1 MLFAQ
6 PNPAPPTRYN
16 ELTVGVRQLERELRQ
31 VRRELA
37 PLGQGMAVKVR
48 RDRVVRLRN
57 RVRREAAAAVAVQ
70 RTFRGWRLRRALFS
84 WYRDYWVA
92 QEDEATG
99 ALVYYNTWSEEVRWS
114 QPLEMTLLPHLAKD
128 TPPPAEEGEGAGED
142 EDGDEDEEEED
153 EDEEGGGEA
162 IEGGYDGGYEVAEYG
177 S

>member
-1 MLFAQ
+1 M
-6 PNPAPPTRYN
+6 
-16 ELTVGVRQLERELRQ
+16 RQLERELRQ

-70 RTFRGWRLRRALFS
+70 RTFRGWRLRQALFS

-142 EDGDEDEEEED
+142 EEDED
-153 EDEEGGGEA
+153 EDEEGPSEKEAPNGE
-162 IEGGYDGGYEVAEYG
+162 VVG
-177 S
+177 SRGA